1 MRRLPP
7 RLPYEE
13 AFPGA
18 DRAGGGRRITARIRA
33 AAVIMP
39 RSRFSHPSNSSFVAS
54 QSEEG
59 GGAMAVVEN
68 GVATPPPL
76 AHEKAAGARKADGRA
91 AAAGAGAA
99 VEKTLTSSTYQ
110 PSYWLNS
117 ASNES
122 KANRTWIDF
131 PANAD
136 RSRERL
142 AHCGVESFDLS
153 DRFHPKPA
161 TRSCQL
167 SGSTDVLYSDSLRVT
182 HWLPPA
188 LTCTLAN
195 SPNARS

>member
-1 MRRLPP
+1 M
-7 RLPYEE
+7 
-13 AFPGA
+13 G
-18 DRAGGGRRITARIRA
+18 
-33 AAVIMP
+33 
-39 RSRFSHPSNSSFVAS
+39 
-54 QSEEG
+54 
-59 GGAMAVVEN
+59 VVEN
-68 GVATPPPL
+68 GGVLDVAIPPARSL
-76 AHEKAAGARKADGRA
+76 THEKVPGARKADGRA

-142 AHCGVESFDLS
+142 THCGVESFDLS
-153 DRFHPKPA
+153 DRFHPKPV

-167 SGSTDVLYSDSLRVT
+167 
-182 HWLPPA
+182 
-188 LTCTLAN
+188 
-195 SPNARS
+195 